1 MTFKYN
7 MLALVLLCIISP
19 FSVLADNVVIDDM
32 KYELHDDLTATVTG
46 MVGDI
51 WTGSELNIPN
61 SVIYDEKTY
70 TITAIG
76 DNAFLRYRYLTGS
89 LIIPESV
96 ISIGR
101 SAFYG
106 CSGFTGSLTLPE
118 SITAIGESAFYGCSG
133 FTGNLTLPESI
144 TTIGNYTFQ
153 GCSGFTGSLTIP
165 ESVTTIGNYT
175 FQGCSGFTGIT
186 MSNSVIKIGQAAFDG
201 CEALSE
207 VHISSLE
214 SWCKIEFVWATA
226 NPLCYA
232 KKLYLNGELVDELVI
247 PESISVIN
255 SYAFYNCSNLTGSL
269 TLPNTVKKIGS
280 YAFYECKG
288 LVSVTVPNSVTE
300 IGEEAF
306 NGCNN
311 LKDVHISSL
320 ESWCNIN
327 FKGFTNTLTGN
338 ATLYLNGEIITDLEI
353 PESVSEIK
361 QYAFCG
367 CSQLTSVTIPN
378 SVTSIGRGA
387 FAGCS
392 GLTSIIIPNSVTSI
406 GRTAFAMCSGLTS
419 VTIGNSVTTLGS
431 NIFQLCNNLSEI
443 ISQNPEPPT
452 SIESGKETEVFTD
465 DDRKAILKVPV
476 GSEQAYKESP
486 VWSGFSEI
494 VGFAV
499 DASGITLD
507 NSIFELTV
515 GQTITLSATI
525 TPDNTTDKTVTWSSS
540 APAVASVDSN
550 GKVTALAAGTAT
562 IAVTTSNGLTA
573 SCTVTVVP
581 QTGTIDG
588 IDYEIVIGGGEDGK
602 DIVKVTGGKTDPDGT
617 LRIPDEIEIDGKR
630 YPVTEIGDG
639 AFKNRT
645 DISKLIIP
653 AAVGTVGNEAFA
665 GCTNLV
671 EVEAEDSEKLL
682 DCGTDAFK
690 DTPIATLYLG
700 RDTSGLPFTG
710 KDSLTD
716 LTFGDKVTSIGAGDF
731 TGCGSIKNITVL
743 ATVPPTLHDNGF
755 EQVVYKNVS
764 LRVPDTSADDFRKAD
779 GWKNFFD
786 VLGINEIRPIEITM
800 ELADVEL
807 TEGEST
813 TLKAIITPEN
823 ATDKSVTWS
832 SSESSVASVDATG
845 LVTALKAGTATI
857 TATTSNGLTVTCT
870 VTVKAKSAG
879 IDGVDS
885 EGESAVRVEGGNI
898 IAPEGCDVFDLS
910 GRRVTATGL
919 RTGIYI
925 VRIPG
930 GKAVKVRL

>member
-19 FSVLADNVVIDDM
+19 FSVLADEVVIGDL
-32 KYELHDDLTATVTG
+32 KYELNDNLTATVTG
-46 MVGDI
+46 MVGDV
-51 WTGSELNIPN
+51 WTGGELNIPN

-76 DNAFLRYRYLTGS
+76 NAAFSRYRYLSS
-89 LIIPESV
+89 LTLPESV
-96 ISIGR
+96 TTIGN

-106 CSGFTGSLTLPE
+106 CSGLTGSLTLPE
-118 SITAIGESAFYGCSG
+118 SVTSIGEYAFYDCSG
-133 FTGNLTLPESI
+133 FI
-144 TTIGNYTFQ
+144 
-153 GCSGFTGSLTIP
+153 GSLTIP
-165 ESVTTIGNYT
+165 ESVTSIGEYTFSGCSGFTGSLILPESVTTIGRYS

-232 KKLYLNGELVDELVI
+232 KKLYLNGVLVDKLVI

-269 TLPNTVKKIGS
+269 TFPNTVTKIGS
-280 YAFYECKG
+280 YAFYNCSG
-288 LVSVTVPNSVTE
+288 LTSVTVPNSVTE

-327 FKGFTNTLTGN
+327 FKGFTNTLTGK

-361 QYAFCG
+361 QYAFVS

-387 FAGCS
+387 FVNCS

-443 ISQNPEPPT
+443 ISLNPEPPT
-452 SIESGKETEVFTD
+452 SIEPGSEAQVFTD
-465 DDRKAILKVPV
+465 ANKEAMLRVPM
-476 GSEQAYKESP
+476 GSEQAYNESP

-507 NSIFELTV
+507 NSVLELTV
-515 GQTITLSATI
+515 GQNITLSATI

-540 APAVASVDSN
+540 APTIASVDTN
-550 GKVTALAAGTAT
+550 GKVTALAVGTAT
-562 IAVTTSNGLTA
+562 ITATTSNGITA
-573 SCTVTVVP
+573 TCTVTVVP

-617 LRIPDEIEIDGKR
+617 LRIPDEIEIDGKK

-645 DISKLIIP
+645 DVRKLIIP
-653 AAVGTVGNEAFA
+653 ATVVTVGNEAFS

-690 DTPIATLYLG
+690 DAPIATLYLG

-716 LTFGDKVTSIGAGDF
+716 LTFGDKVTTIGAGDF

-764 LRVPDTSADDFRKAD
+764 LRVPDTNADDYRKAD

-786 VLGINEIRPIEITM
+786 ILGINEIRPIEITM

-823 ATDKSVTWS
+823 ATDKKVTWS
-832 SSESSVASVDATG
+832 SSDEAVATVDATG
-845 LVTALKAGTATI
+845 LVTALKTGTTTI
-857 TATTSNGLTVTCT
+857 TATTSNGLTASCT
-870 VTVKAKSAG
+870 VTVKAKPAG
-879 IDGVDS
+879 IDGIDS
-885 EGESAVRVEGGNI
+885 EGDDTVRVEGGNI
-898 IAPEGCDVFDLS
+898 IAPEGSEVFDLS
-910 GRRVTATGL
+910 GRRVTASGL
-919 RTGIYI
+919 RSGIYI

-930 GKAVKVRL
+930 AKAVKIRI